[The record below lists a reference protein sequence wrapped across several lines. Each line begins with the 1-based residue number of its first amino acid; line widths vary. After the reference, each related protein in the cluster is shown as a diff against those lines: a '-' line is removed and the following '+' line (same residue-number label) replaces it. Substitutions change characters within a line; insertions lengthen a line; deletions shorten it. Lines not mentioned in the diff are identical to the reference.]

1 MRKKIGTFIGFVAIV
16 LGLLSIFRIVVD
28 TEIAVGFVTISFGI
42 LAIIWTSMAVAS
54 LSKASSLRKLTINF
68 LFCLVFIL
76 LFSIWHTMSKLFM
89 WRETINEVMLYP
101 GYLFLTLAFLIF
113 VITSYQILMIGKEF
127 GFQKQGDK
135 IKKTMDKNK
144 KKKS

>member
-1 MRKKIGTFIGFVAIV
+1 MKRKLGTFIGFIAIV
-16 LGLLSIFRIVVD
+16 LGLLAIFRIVVD
-28 TEIAVGFVTISFGI
+28 TEVAVGFVTISFGI

-68 LFCLVFIL
+68 LFCLIFIL

-89 WRETINEVMLYP
+89 WRETVNEVMLYP

-113 VITSYQILMIGKEF
+113 VITSYQILKIGKEF
-127 GFQKQGDK
+127 GFQKQSNK
-135 IKKTMDKNK
+135 IKKAMEK
-144 KKKS
+144 KKKP